1 MEVLV
6 PGLSSVKCYLTF
18 QQINH
23 HPLSYVE
30 DDLELPILMPT
41 AFLYQGTN
49 QLLEEETWRI
59 TDRDI
64 PRHAKYLQTCKD
76 KMLSYWQREYLT
88 ALREGHNLMHTVTK
102 FQPKKGDVITV
113 ETNNNNC
120 GPWPLA
126 KVNEVY
132 PGSESVI
139 CAVQLETTRSMLED
153 PAKHLFQLELECD
166 LYVYV

>member
-1 MEVLV
+1 
-6 PGLSSVKCYLTF
+6 
-18 QQINH
+18 
-23 HPLSYVE
+23 
-30 DDLELPILMPT
+30 
-41 AFLYQGTN
+41 
-49 QLLEEETWRI
+49 
-59 TDRDI
+59 
-64 PRHAKYLQTCKD
+64 
-76 KMLSYWQREYLT
+76 
-88 ALREGHNLMHTVTK
+88 MHTVTK

-139 CAVQLETTRSMLED
+139 CAVQLETTRSMLEE
-153 PAKHLFQLELECD
+153 PAKHLIQLELECD